1 MGMNKSTA
9 HISPEDRERI
19 LSLYRDFTSWRSEKF
34 EEEDYTQ
41 ARALI
46 SYKTKLPPSAPEID
60 QFICYMA
67 GNNHAMIFEDFD
79 GQKYI
84 SLHSP
89 NTPPNERIYLVRFK
103 Q

>member
-67 GNNHAMIFEDFD
+67 GNNHAMIFEDCGELSFD
-79 GQKYI
+79 WE
-84 SLHSP
+84 SLKKGFLG
-89 NTPPNERIYLVRFK
+89 NENDLDY
-103 Q
+103 